1 MEHETSRL
9 LKSSAGVMSSKRA
22 FYSLVFSVIAL
33 GIICAGCSTDMIQL
47 REAPRNPLAE
57 QLGLTSKEGPQAT
70 QRTEQLLRV
79 NDLEQL
85 LMEAEWTELLD
96 QLQLLVERNP
106 SSEYVYAIA
115 EVAFL
120 AGVQEESSSPDL
132 AFDHYG
138 LAVVYSYRYLFDP
151 DYRSNRNPYDPHFRG
166 ACDLYNGAL
175 EQVLRLHL
183 RNGGD
188 FLPGRPFEIES
199 AAGLCLIDSVI
210 RGGRWN
216 PEEIERF
223 EFASDYE
230 ITGLQNQYHRYGL
243 GVPLIAVRR
252 GYEGEAPAAHYY
264 PPNLS
269 FPITAFFRMSPVEHD
284 EEMEDGSACHIYHA
298 TLELF
303 DAMTVEDAP
312 VEDRLAPLEADLTT
326 PLAYFLSDSRMKDLA
341 TVGLLSPDR
350 LLDSRSWVPGG
361 EDTTI
366 SGLYMVQP
374 FEPGKIPVI
383 MVHGLWSTPMTWME
397 MFNDL
402 RGNPELRENYQ
413 FWFYLYPSGQ
423 PFWVSAG
430 QMRRDLEKFRD
441 EVDPR
446 RLYPALDNMVLVG
459 HSMGGLVSRLQTVE
473 SDDKI
478 WRLVSDAPFE
488 EVQGTPELSREV
500 EQWMFFHP
508 NPSIRRVI
516 TLGTPHRGSRF
527 SNNATQWLSS
537 KLINLPKTF
546 ADYMSDFTTNNDD
559 LIRDDTLLRINNS
572 IDSLSPDSPF
582 FAAMLAC
589 EQPSW
594 MRYHNVVGLV
604 PEDSWTA
611 FIAGRGDGVV
621 PYGSAIMPDVLS
633 QIEVEADH
641 ISIHTHPR
649 AVLEVR
655 RILIEHLSE
664 VRSGTIALPPGRR
677 VAEREVETPLGR

>member
-1 MEHETSRL
+1 MEIETSQL
-9 LKSSAGVMSSKRA
+9 LIQARGVSVRIRA
-22 FYSLVFSVIAL
+22 IFSFVSLLFLL
-33 GIICAGCSTDMIQL
+33 GIACAGCSTDMIQL

-79 NDLEQL
+79 NDLDHL
-85 LMEAEWTELLD
+85 LVEGDWSELLEE
-96 QLQLLVERNP
+96 LQLLVEANP
-106 SSEYVYAIA
+106 SAEYVYAMA
-115 EVAFL
+115 EIAFL
-120 AGVQEESSSPDL
+120 AGIREEVSSPDI

-138 LAVVYSYRYLFDP
+138 LSVVYSYRYLFDS

-175 EQVLRLHL
+175 EAGLRLHL
-183 RNGGD
+183 RSGGD

-199 AAGLCLIDSVI
+199 ANGRWVVESVI
-210 RGGRWN
+210 RGGRWES
-216 PEEIERF
+216 EEIERF

-252 GYEGEAPAAHYY
+252 GYEGEAPAAQYY

-269 FPITAFFRMSPVEHD
+269 FPITAFFRVAPVELASMD
-284 EEMEDGSACHIYHA
+284 DGSSRRTFRA

-312 VEDRLAPLEADLTT
+312 VEDQLAPLEADLTT

-361 EDTTI
+361 EETTI

-430 QMRRDLEKFRD
+430 KMRLDLEKFRD

-446 RLYPALDNMVLVG
+446 RMYPALDNMVLVG
-459 HSMGGLVSRLQTVE
+459 HSMGGLVARLQTLE
-473 SDDKI
+473 SDDRI

-488 EVQGTPELSREV
+488 EVQGVPELNREV

-527 SNNATQWLSS
+527 SNSATQWLSS

-546 ADYMSDFTTNNDD
+546 VDYMADFTTENND
-559 LIRDDTLLRINNS
+559 LIRDDTLLRIDNS

-582 FAAMLAC
+582 FEAMLEC
-589 EQPSW
+589 ERPPW

-604 PEDSWTA
+604 PEDSWTH

-621 PYGSAIMPDVLS
+621 PYGSAIMTDVLS

-641 ISIHTHPR
+641 ISVHTHPR

-664 VRSGTIALPPGRR
+664 VRSGTIAYPPGRR
-677 VAEREVETPLGR
+677 MAERDVETPLGR